1 MTPDKLDQYRNQI
14 EEALRQ
20 SGYDVDSWKAAAEKD
35 RLENP
40 RPTPATRIIEG
51 YTLGVKMVRPGY
63 EEYRPHGRYEGIL
76 VPRCLA
82 RSATR
87 GDQCGAI
94 AVNGAYHCT
103 RHGGR
108 RPGQHRKG
116 ADHHWFQG
124 KNESR
129 SQRRHRKNCRDELK
143 EIEAIALQHGVLG
156 VTVDMRGPRPG
167 TSWEKYLKGREK
179 KLRAKQR
186 ANQPHTAG
194 FQAQ

>member
-179 KLRAKQR
+179 KLRAKQS
-186 ANQPHTAG
+186 ANRMHTAG
-194 FQAQ
+194 FQTQ

>member
-1 MTPDKLDQYRNQI
+1 MTPDKLDQYRKRI
-14 EEALRQ
+14 EDALRAA
-20 SGYDVDSWKAAAEKD
+20 GYPLDAWKAAAEKD

-94 AVNGAYHCT
+94 AVNGAYHCA

-116 ADHHWFQG
+116 QDHHWFQNKG
-124 KNESR
+124 ESR
-129 SQRRHRKNCRDELK
+129 AQRQHRKKSHEELK
-143 EIEAIALQHGVLG
+143 KTEAIALQHGVLE
-156 VTVDMRGPRPG
+156 VTMDMRGPRPG
-167 TSWEKYLKGREK
+167 TSWEKYLNGREK
-179 KLRAKQR
+179 RLRAKQR